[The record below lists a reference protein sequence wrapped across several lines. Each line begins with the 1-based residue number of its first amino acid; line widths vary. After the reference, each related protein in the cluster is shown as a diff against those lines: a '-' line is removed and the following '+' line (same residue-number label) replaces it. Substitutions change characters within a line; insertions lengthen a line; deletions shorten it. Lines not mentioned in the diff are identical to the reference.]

1 MACRYDYMGNQ
12 TLTAA
17 VAAANRTKLG
27 SHGERLSGYDVTA
40 DLTTS
45 SAYDMLGN
53 NTSVTDGRGTT
64 TTYTYDALSRL
75 TGVSQPLSTGVTATT
90 AYAYDQSVTGGV
102 ANTVTSA
109 NGVTTTSVFDRSG
122 RKLRDV
128 VTDPDDATESVTT
141 SYAYDAHG
149 QVTSVTR
156 EDGSVVR
163 YAYDAVGNVV
173 SERYFASA
181 TAATPEIAITYTYT
195 DGGGRLVSAEQVTG
209 SGETQQSVTTAYS
222 YDEYGRVTQQ
232 RQETE
237 AEAGALTV
245 NYRYNGAGQVTSVSY
260 AKESAQGAVDPG
272 NTELHILWY
281 TYDEA
286 GRLSAIHLDEGTAST
301 TAPTNNSKLIRS
313 YAYNAYGEIEKITD
327 NTSFLTGGTLTT
339 ELAYTYNDFGLPV
352 KLTYTDVDGETRTVR
367 EETNLTYDGNGNILT
382 EAVTEAYS
390 GSTTRTR
397 TYQYD
402 LGNHLISAAC
412 DGTTT
417 TYTYDAVGNRLTR
430 QEGTETA
437 ETYTYNYLNQLTRV
451 QQGTAV
457 TTYTYDARGNQT
469 QQVQTGTGVTTTST
483 YGYDLANRLISSGIS
498 NNAVVPFS
506 TSATYAYNAQ
516 GQRVTRV
523 EDEVI
528 THFYYTGSA
537 LLFTTVN
544 EYVLQTQN
552 ILDPSGTIGAGQQF
566 EGQAAT
572 GQDPYADDYF
582 FYRYDI
588 RGSVTNIVDG
598 EGAVVKSYDYDE
610 FGVTTAS
617 GDAFFNEVTFTGSVA
632 DASGLLYMNA
642 RYYNPSTAR
651 FLSQDTY
658 TGFASVP
665 WTQHLYAY
673 CNNNPVNLIDP
684 TGHAPVGS
692 MRKNMVCI
700 NDGGSGLSSYE
711 LMERSVTPEDP
722 LEKYSSIRDSIVIK
736 RENEA
741 QFLLNQCEDETI
753 DLISSYGMTNACDM
767 LANQIRIAYFE
778 VYNEEFFATQG
789 QLSFE
794 IQLHIE
800 GYFWARDI
808 QTEYNGQVRT
818 YSCPPVFDLYREID
832 LVRSWLKRETIERR
846 EEYILR
852 KCKTIEISLDSKSEN
867 FYFYKLH

>member
-1 MACRYDYMGNQ
+1 M
-12 TLTAA
+12 
-17 VAAANRTKLG
+17 VA
-27 SHGERLSGYDVTA
+27 
-40 DLTTS
+40 
-45 SAYDMLGN
+45 
-53 NTSVTDGRGTT
+53 
-64 TTYTYDALSRL
+64 
-75 TGVSQPLSTGVTATT
+75 
-90 AYAYDQSVTGGV
+90 
-102 ANTVTSA
+102 
-109 NGVTTTSVFDRSG
+109 
-122 RKLRDV
+122 
-128 VTDPDDATESVTT
+128 DPDDAEKSVTT

-173 SERYFASA
+173 SERYFATA

-195 DGGGRLVSAEQVTG
+195 DGGGRLVSAEQASG
-209 SGETQQSVTTAYS
+209 SGETQQSVTTSYS

-237 AEAGALTV
+237 AEVGALTV
-245 NYRYNGAGQVTSVSY
+245 NYRYNAAGQVTAVAY

-281 TYDEA
+281 TYDDA

-301 TAPTNNSKLIRS
+301 TSPTNSSRLIRS

-339 ELAYTYNDFGLPV
+339 ELAYTYNDYGLPV
-352 KLTYTDVDGETRTVR
+352 KLTYTDVDGETSTVC
-367 EETNLTYDGNGNILT
+367 EETHLTYDGNGNILA

-402 LGNHLISAAC
+402 LGNRLISATY
-412 DGTTT
+412 DGTAT

-457 TTYTYDARGNQT
+457 TTYAYDARGNQT

-483 YGYDLANRLISSGIS
+483 YGYDLANRLISSGVT
-498 NNAVVPFS
+498 NNAVNPLS
-506 TSATYAYNAQ
+506 TGATYAYNAQ

-552 ILDPSGTIGAGQQF
+552 ILDPSGTIVASKRF

-572 GQDPYADDYF
+572 GQDPYAEDYF

-588 RGSVTNIVDG
+588 RGSVTTIVDG

-617 GDAFFNEVTFTGSVA
+617 GEAFFNEVTFTGSIS

-642 RYYNPSTAR
+642 RYYNPATAR
-651 FLSQDTY
+651 FLSQDSY
-658 TGFASVP
+658 TGSAFDP

-673 CNNNPVNLIDP
+673 CNNNPVNMVDP
-684 TGHAPVGS
+684 TGHNPLLISLLVAITAVTLTGCNNQASDVESTGEPESTPVRMQVVPTPSPAPALHPTVQRILSEAQGLEDYS
-692 MRKNMVCI
+692 YADYDCAQFVRAVYRRSGADTNMISSAFRIWEYVNEPEMGYVVQYVREAGLENI
-700 NDGGSGLSSYE
+700 PTRSILFYNDPGCGCWRTS
-711 LMERSVTPEDP
+711 
-722 LEKYSSIRDSIVIK
+722 EKYGGYDIHHVAIYAGNGMMYDSTDKPEIFGISRRSIYEILTRGAGGEQRNLEIVAYAYRTKFDS
-736 RENEA
+736 
-741 QFLLNQCEDETI
+741 
-753 DLISSYGMTNACDM
+753 
-767 LANQIRIAYFE
+767 
-778 VYNEEFFATQG
+778 
-789 QLSFE
+789 
-794 IQLHIE
+794 
-800 GYFWARDI
+800 
-808 QTEYNGQVRT
+808 
-818 YSCPPVFDLYREID
+818 
-832 LVRSWLKRETIERR
+832 
-846 EEYILR
+846 
-852 KCKTIEISLDSKSEN
+852 
-867 FYFYKLH
+867 